1 MGWPAGGCLIFV
13 FGILPDIL
21 AGNIIGIV
29 AQRLV
34 RRLCPACREAHPA
47 RDYELRLLALPD
59 TTERPLLHQP
69 KGCPRCD
76 FQGYRGRLAIMELLR
91 IDPDLD
97 EHIARRST
105 AREIRQAAMQKGF
118 SPLAEDGTR
127 RVLEGETSLEEL
139 CRVVNLTDR
148 MFP

>member
-1 MGWPAGGCLIFV
+1 
-13 FGILPDIL
+13 
-21 AGNIIGIV
+21 
-29 AQRLV
+29 
-34 RRLCPACREAHPA
+34 
-47 RDYELRLLALPD
+47 
-59 TTERPLLHQP
+59 
-69 KGCPRCD
+69 
-76 FQGYRGRLAIMELLR
+76 MELLR

-105 AREIRQAAMQKGF
+105 AREIRQAAIQKGF
-118 SPLAEDGTR
+118 RPLADDGTR